1 MRREQ
6 RFHQFGVRDAVEVAR
21 QVGVDDLRM
30 PRVDQP
36 VDLPDGVQGAAVWP
50 VGVLL
55 RLQVGL
61 EDRLQDQHHG
71 HLRHAVPD
79 RTDPQRA
86 LLAIRLSG

>member
-1 MRREQ
+1 MR
-6 RFHQFGVRDAVEVAR
+6 DLIEVAR
-21 QVGVDDLRM
+21 QVGIDDFRM

-36 VDLPDGVQGAAVWP
+36 MGVSDGIQGAAVGS

-61 EDRLQDQHHG
+61 EDRLEDQHHG
-71 HLRHAVPD
+71 HLRHAIPN

-86 LLAIRLSG
+86 LLCHSV